1 VTAPASAPT
10 RRLGDPLA
18 EALRLID
25 LARDKHLILRLM
37 GGLAIHARV
46 PTWTARIDRE
56 GRDIDLATRSK
67 DRWKLRDLL
76 TAEGYAPDKSYN
88 AIHGYKQ
95 LYFSD
100 PVSGRPVDVLIE
112 RMEMCHVVEF
122 GDRLGLDSPT
132 LPLAD
137 LLLTKLQ
144 IVKINRKD
152 VLDALVLLGEFP
164 LGSGDDATINVPLI
178 ARTAGSDWG
187 WWRTIR
193 QNLDRFDGFVLEAL
207 DSGELDV
214 GRPLR
219 HDLTEQIA
227 TLRNAIDAA
236 PKSIKWRL
244 RDQVGDRVQWYR
256 EPEESTH
263 S

>member
-1 VTAPASAPT
+1 MTAPQSAVT
-10 RRLGDPLA
+10 RRLADPLA

-25 LARDKHLILRLM
+25 LARENNLLLRLM

-56 GRDIDLATRSK
+56 GRDIDFATRSK

-76 TAEGYAPDKSYN
+76 VAQGYAPDKSYN

-100 PVSGRPVDVLIE
+100 PANGRPVDVLID

-122 GDRLGLDSPT
+122 GPRLRLDSPT

-137 LLLTKLQ
+137 LLMTKLQ

-152 VLDALVLLGEFP
+152 VLDALILLGEFP
-164 LGSGDDATINVPLI
+164 LGSGDEATINVPLI
-178 ARTAGSDWG
+178 ARTTGSDWG

-193 QNLDRFDGFVLEAL
+193 QNLEKLDGFVAEVR

-219 HDLTEQIA
+219 HDLTAQIA
-227 TLRNAIDAA
+227 TLRAAIDAA

-263 S
+263 G